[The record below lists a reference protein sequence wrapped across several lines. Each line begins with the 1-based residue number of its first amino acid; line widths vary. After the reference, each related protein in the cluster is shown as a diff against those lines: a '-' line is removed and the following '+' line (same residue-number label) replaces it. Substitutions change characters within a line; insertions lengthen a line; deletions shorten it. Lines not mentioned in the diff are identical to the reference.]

1 MLANT
6 LASLSLIG
14 IWPRFIEPAW
24 LEVTS
29 LSYALKGLSP
39 SFEGFRVLH
48 ISDLHFAD
56 RPSRALKDAADR
68 TQKIKPDCIV
78 FTGDFLCYSRL
89 EHPQVLKKY
98 LNAFKAPYGSYAVL
112 GNHDYSSY
120 VSFGASGQSVV
131 LDKKLSPLSRFKSR
145 PVPDNLPG
153 QSALLDLL
161 KETPFHLL
169 SNETRQIVK
178 EGSSLNITGLGDFF
192 ARDTHPDRAFQNF
205 DKRFPGL
212 VLCHNP
218 VSTKLFSEQPGEL
231 VLAGHTHGSQFN
243 IPLLRNLLLQDK
255 NLRRGLVDLGDKKLY
270 ISRGM
275 GSHVHFRLFSRPEI
289 TLITLHGRT

>member
-1 MLANT
+1 MLLNT
-6 LASLSLIG
+6 LASLSLVG

-24 LEVTS
+24 LEATS
-29 LSYALKGLSP
+29 LSYALKGLPP
-39 SFEGFRVLH
+39 SFEGFRILH
-48 ISDLHFAD
+48 LSDLHFAD
-56 RPSRALKDAADR
+56 KPSYALKAAAEKAR
-68 TQKIKPDCIV
+68 KIKPDCIV

-89 EHPQVLKKY
+89 EYPQELKKY

-120 VSFGASGQSVV
+120 VSFGASGESVI
-131 LDKKLSPLSRFKSR
+131 LEKKLSPLSRFKGR
-145 PVPDNLPG
+145 PVPDNLQGHP
-153 QSALLDLL
+153 LLIDLL
-161 KETPFHLL
+161 QETPFHLL
-169 SNETRQIVK
+169 SNETKQIIK
-178 EGSSLNITGLGDFF
+178 EGSALNITGLGDFF
-192 ARDTHPDRAFQNF
+192 ARDTHPCKAFQKF

-218 VSTKLFSEQPGEL
+218 VSTKFFSEQPGEL
-231 VLAGHTHGSQFN
+231 ILAGHTHGSQFN

-255 NLRRGLVDLGDKKLY
+255 NFRRGLVDLGDKKLY

-289 TLITLHGRT
+289 TVITLHGRT